1 MDKSIESTKS
11 YKATKIYDAIDKIA
25 TNLQSKVIGTI
36 IDGNALVVQELSNS
50 IATELRPIIDELIKI
65 EDDYSEY
72 RERCSFIVDIG
83 VGYDGYDTANAT
95 CMKELVDSLITMAR
109 EGLGKGDKKPR
120 YVPLDVETDKL
131 IIMFN
136 NRIHELT
143 EDYWR
148 IHNDWCDR
156 YKAMKIR
163 AEKAEE
169 KLKKIKSEYHMNKD
183 YEYFLRILPDILNEH
198 YKEFVVISNEAIV
211 AYYDD
216 YATAVHETEK
226 TRRRGSFIVQQCV
239 PPEESG
245 IRIV

>member
-1 MDKSIESTKS
+1 MKTTIEPKKTYIAS
-11 YKATKIYDAIDKIA
+11 KIYDATDKIA
-25 TNLQSKVIGTI
+25 AKLHDKFSEDI
-36 IDGNALVVQELSNS
+36 IDGSSFEVENISKFIAMELS
-50 IATELRPIIDELIKI
+50 PIIEELIKI

-83 VGYDGYDTANAT
+83 AGYDGYDTANAM

-109 EGLGKGDKKPR
+109 EGLGAGDKKPR

-169 KLKKIKSEYHMNKD
+169 KLKKIKSESHMNKD
-183 YEYFLRILPDILNEH
+183 YEYFLRILPGILNEH
-198 YKEFVVISNEAIV
+198 CKEFVVISNETIV

-226 TRRRGSFIVQQCV
+226 TRRRGTFIVQQCV
-239 PPEESG
+239 SPEESG
-245 IRIV
+245 VRIV